1 MAKPQDVL
9 KSLSQIGHRIGE
21 NIEKTCQFGLTD
33 PEGPKDRDLDPGL
46 KLVWSISTKARAHAR
61 GRGVPSKA
69 DIISN
74 LSKGGCVNLR
84 TEGCQKS
91 ENFADIII
99 WKPPKVQKKILSGRQ
114 VTEACN

>member
-1 MAKPQDVL
+1 MAVLKRALHEECTFTVGQVKMAKDKGASIYDV
-9 KSLSQIGHRIGE
+9 R
-21 NIEKTCQFGLTD
+21 T
-33 PEGPKDRDLDPGL
+33 EG
-46 KLVWSISTKARAHAR
+46 

-69 DIISN
+69 DIVSN

-84 TEGCQKS
+84 RGGCQKS

>member
-46 KLVWSISTKARAHAR
+46 KLVWSISTKARAHASSDYLPDSAR
-61 GRGVPSKA
+61 AAAIRA
-69 DIISN
+69 DSAHQLGNIVE
-74 LSKGGCVNLR
+74 L
-84 TEGCQKS
+84 QK
-91 ENFADIII
+91 
-99 WKPPKVQKKILSGRQ
+99 
-114 VTEACN
+114 

>member
-46 KLVWSISTKARAHAR
+46 KLVWSISTKARAHATDLQR
-61 GRGVPSKA
+61 HLVDVVLLPDA
-69 DIISN
+69 DRR
-74 LSKGGCVNLR
+74 LLQDGLR
-84 TEGCQKS
+84 
-91 ENFADIII
+91 
-99 WKPPKVQKKILSGRQ
+99 V
-114 VTEACN
+114 